1 MGLDSFLKYVDIK
14 YAIDDLT
21 VAQDGRMI
29 EFKYWRKHHPLHNW
43 MRRLFVRKGGD
54 LSVHQ
59 FNCEHVRVT
68 IEDLESLKNDMDWH
82 DEYGDDY
89 DHQYNDFEF
98 IDEAIFFLK
107 NHPDKA
113 FYFYSWY

>member
-1 MGLDSFLKYVDIK
+1 MGLDSFLKYVDIED
-14 YAIDDLT
+14 AINDLT
-21 VAQDGRMI
+21 VAQDERMV
-29 EFKYWRKHHPLHNW
+29 EFKYWRKHYPLHNW

-68 IEDLESLKNDMDWH
+68 IEDLELLKNDMDWH
-82 DEYGDDY
+82 DEYGDQY
-89 DHQYNDFEF
+89 DHQYNDYLFV
-98 IDEAIFFLK
+98 DEAISFLK
-107 NHPDKA
+107 NNPDKA

>member
-14 YAIDDLT
+14 YAIDDFT
-21 VAQDGRMI
+21 VAQDAEMI
-29 EFKYWRKHHPLHNW
+29 EFKYWRKHQPLHNW

-54 LSVHQ
+54 LSVNQ
-59 FNCEHVRVT
+59 FNCENIRVT

-89 DHQYNDFEF
+89 DHIYNDFKF
-98 IDEAIFFLK
+98 IDEAISFLK
-107 NHPDKA
+107 SNPKKA
-113 FYFYSWY
+113 MYFYSWY